1 MTNANEHSLKDA
13 LLQMVEHY
21 RLRSRLTQVRI
32 HKCWATVMGP
42 TIAQY
47 TSEIKVRKSKLFV
60 TITSAALKQE
70 LSYGKDKILRNLN
83 DELGEDLIT
92 DIEIR

>member
-32 HKCWATVMGP
+32 NKCWASVMGP
-42 TIAQY
+42 SIAQY
-47 TSEIKVRKSKLFV
+47 TTDIKVRRQKLFV
-60 TITSAALKQE
+60 TLSSAALKQE
-70 LSYGKDKILRNLN
+70 LSYGKEKILRNLN
-83 DELGEDLIT
+83 DELGEELLT